1 MSIENLISNMRADR
15 EIDTYFEDVGEFIE
29 TSFEQEDQEV
39 IYQAINTVL
48 ESVDI
53 EDNNKIAVIDSI
65 IEEAAA
71 KSCQEGRWTRPKQIS
86 FSAREPNKVTWGKG
100 VNSWFSTWENYV
112 GENFKEEDHEEIIDE
127 INEALSSEDHS
138 DAEKISYINSF
149 LEGKGETQPSEI
161 QPSLKQPSKKK
172 VPMFKHKAVNE
183 KNKEC

>member
-1 MSIENLISNMRADR
+1 MSIDNLINNMRADR
-15 EIDTYFEDVGEFIE
+15 EIDTYFEDIGNIVEE
-29 TSFEQEDQEV
+29 NFEQEDQEV
-39 IYQAINTVL
+39 IFQAINTVL
-48 ESVDI
+48 ESDQV
-53 EDNNKIAVIDSI
+53 EDKFTVINNI

-86 FSAREPNKVTWGKG
+86 FSAREPNNVTWGKG
-100 VNSWFSTWENYV
+100 VNSWFSTWESYI
-112 GENFKEEDHEEIIDE
+112 GENYKEESHEEIIDH

-138 DAEKISYINSF
+138 NAEKIDYINSF

-161 QPSLKQPSKKK
+161 QPSMKQPSKKK

>member
-1 MSIENLISNMRADR
+1 MSIENLINNMRVER
-15 EIDTYFEDVGEFIE
+15 EVDTYFENIGEFVE
-29 TSFEQEDQEV
+29 ESFELEDQEV
-39 IYQAINTVL
+39 IFQAINTVL
-48 ESVDI
+48 ESDQV
-53 EDNNKIAVIDSI
+53 EDKITVIDSI

-71 KSCQEGRWTRPKQIS
+71 KSCQEGKWTRPKQIS

-100 VNSWFSTWENYV
+100 VNSWFSTWENYI
-112 GENFKEEDHEEIIDE
+112 GENYEEESHDQIIDE

-138 DAEKISYINSF
+138 DAEKIDYINSY

-161 QPSLKQPSKKK
+161 QPSEKQPSKKK